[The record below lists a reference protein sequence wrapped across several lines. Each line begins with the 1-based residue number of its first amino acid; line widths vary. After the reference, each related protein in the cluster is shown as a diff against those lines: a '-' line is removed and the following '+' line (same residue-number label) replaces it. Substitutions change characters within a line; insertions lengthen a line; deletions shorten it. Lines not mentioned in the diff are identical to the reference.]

1 MNILT
6 SEEMVVTTVPRTFTR
21 VKSFMVTWTRT
32 TLLVKAV
39 KHFFQVPSLNLV
51 AKTTSV
57 FTIQSTLSTDA
68 QQMRTPLR
76 NGVLGNGSNKA

>member
-6 SEEMVVTTVPRTFTR
+6 SEAMVVTTVPRTFTR
-21 VKSFMVTWTRT
+21 VEGFMVTWIRT
-32 TLLVKAV
+32 TLHVKAV

-51 AKTTSV
+51 VRTTSV

-68 QQMRTPLR
+68 QQMRTPQR
-76 NGVLGNGSNKA
+76 NGGLGNGSNKA